1 MQTIQVN
8 VAERDRHLATA
19 AEISQEW
26 RLRLTQEC
34 PAQSDTA
41 RESIVRW
48 LIGEDT
54 ERYQAYNSLQLSI
67 AQQAMEY
74 RFRILKQRYL
84 GVSPQ
89 QAYHR
94 LTIRLCSLVLLRNK
108 IHALV
113 ALGSDRRRA
122 VVDVLQEIIQD
133 LLQRDRYLQQ
143 QTAWIAACTDDMRLR
158 TALLLTT
165 VEEYCLRPIHNR
177 PLIVHRFVNFLR
189 RTQMGGVT
197 QVPERR
203 ILKLLSDEFLS
214 DDSDRTW
221 SAIDVRS
228 VSVYQDSQNQ
238 AEQYAARHLVQSEFS
253 NYLTNNLGETAAQWL
268 ELYLQGR
275 SQEAIAQ
282 QLNLSVKEVYRL
294 REKIVYHAVK
304 VFGLKHHPELVGHWL
319 GTSLEEHSFGLT
331 PKQWQEFW
339 EQLTP
344 RQRQVVELRKS
355 GKNLDAIAYSLNRK
369 LNQITSEW
377 NKLCLVAQIVRSGM
391 N

>member
-1 MQTIQVN
+1 MQTIQLN
-8 VAERDRHLATA
+8 VAERDRHLATTT
-19 AEISQEW
+19 EISQAW

-34 PAQSDTA
+34 PTQSDTA
-41 RESIVRW
+41 KNSIICW

-54 ERYQAYNSLQLSI
+54 NRYQTYNSLQLSL

-89 QAYHR
+89 QAYR
-94 LTIRLCSLVLLRNK
+94 TLTMRLCSLVLLRNK
-108 IHALV
+108 IRALV
-113 ALGSDRRRA
+113 ALGGDRRRA
-122 VVDVLQEIIQD
+122 IVDVLQEIIQD

-143 QTAWIAACTDDMRLR
+143 QTAWITTCTDEMRLR
-158 TALLLTT
+158 TALLLAT
-165 VEEYCLRPIHNR
+165 VEEYCLRPIRNR

-197 QVPERR
+197 QVPERK
-203 ILKLLSDEFLS
+203 ILKLLSEELLS
-214 DDSDRTW
+214 DDSDRPW
-221 SAIDVRS
+221 NAIDVQA
-228 VSVYQDSQNQ
+228 VSQYQDGQTQ
-238 AEQYAARHLVQSEFS
+238 AEQHAARYLVQWEFG

-268 ELYLQGR
+268 ELYLQGK

-282 QLNLSVKEVYRL
+282 QLNLSIKEVYRL

-304 VFGLKHHPELVGHWL
+304 VFGLKHQPELVNNWL
-319 GTSLEEHSFGLT
+319 GTSLEEHGFGLT

-344 RQRQVVELRKS
+344 GQRQIVELRKS
-355 GKNLDAIAYSLNRK
+355 GKNLDAIAHTLHRK
-369 LNQITSEW
+369 IGQINSEW
-377 NKLCLVAQIVRSGM
+377 QKLCLLAQAVRSGM